1 MWCANNRCIHFKIRL
16 KSTVLLYPL
25 GRCEKECSTYFLVT
39 YLDMFPFP
47 LMYYYQL
54 GTGIYTQLVHC
65 VTPSFLEPTVAV
77 VSMENTQPAIPDFLN
92 LTFTVDFTSV
102 FKHRSCLDRPAILIM
117 SECYSLWQV
126 SFFKYAPERMT
137 PSMKWS
143 DFLKDSPWTPIFPW
157 SSSTFRLNSV
167 QDCWLTW

>member
-137 PSMKWS
+137 PSMKWFS
-143 DFLKDSPWTPIFPW
+143 EGQSLHSYF
-157 SSSTFRLNSV
+157 SV
-167 QDCWLTW
+167 I